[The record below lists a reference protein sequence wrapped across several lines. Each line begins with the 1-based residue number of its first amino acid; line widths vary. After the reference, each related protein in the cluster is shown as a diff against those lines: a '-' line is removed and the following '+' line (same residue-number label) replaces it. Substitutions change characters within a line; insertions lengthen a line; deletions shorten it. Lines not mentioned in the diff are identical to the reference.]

1 MMVDK
6 IESAESSASS
16 AMKMATLAGLEA
28 SDKQDRLV
36 SGSNIKTICGNSILG
51 SGNIT
56 PDPSM
61 KVYIPMGGTL
71 YSYYKSDNKSF
82 YRRVR
87 DGGNWVNSWRAIAVT
102 ASSNKEVVLLGV
114 SYNTTQGCRILISG
128 FQEEDITDKYECV
141 LLEDGSVSSV
151 TKVEG
156 ESGGSSIT
164 VDSEVS
170 ETSENPVQNK
180 AIKAYVDEQ
189 VAKAGGG
196 SSVDVDTEL
205 SNMSTNPVQN
215 KVITNAINAKA
226 DNTRVD
232 LISERLDDIDGE
244 MKDFAT
250 ESQLNNKQDVIT
262 DLDTIRQGAAKGA
275 TALQSIPSEYVTESE
290 LNSKGYATTS
300 QVNAKQDSITDLGEI
315 RRGAGLGATAL
326 QSVPSEYITE
336 AELNAKNYATATQL
350 TAKQDTISDIA
361 AIREG
366 ASKGMTAL
374 QSYKEGGLEYIAV
387 DGLMDKDGA
396 YWFLP
401 GVNDDDPAH
410 TFAMLSDL
418 QNAGG
423 VSQEDFDA
431 LYDGVVE
438 AEEVTAAA
446 LNDLNDKLGKLAE
459 NAQGET
465 VTKEEFETAVN
476 NLNESLSGKADAR
489 TTSEALTALS
499 GQVETL
505 SGLVETAVTSEQL
518 SSAVDTVNNTILENE
533 EVTAAALNDLD
544 QRSKDL
550 SVLVEQNVTKEEVVK
565 LENDWNAATL
575 DNEEIIST
583 ALVDLDNRIKAIM
596 SRLEALENI

>member
-1 MMVDK
+1 MKKEINRTLGNSLRCILPSFWWKRLLGKMVDK

-71 YSYYKSDNKSF
+71 SSYYKSDNQSF

-151 TKVEG
+151 TKAEG

-164 VDSEVS
+164 IDSEIS
-170 ETSENPVQNK
+170 DTSENPVQNK
-180 AIKAYVDEQ
+180 VVKAYVDEQ

-290 LNSKGYATTS
+290 LTSKGYATTS

-326 QSVPSEYITE
+326 QSVPAEYITE
-336 AELNAKNYATATQL
+336 SELSAKKYATTSQL
-350 TAKQDTISDIA
+350 AAKQDTISDLST
-361 AIREG
+361 IRSNASLG
-366 ASKGMTAL
+366 ATSIQKVKTINGESL
-374 QSYKEGGLEYIAV
+374 VG
-387 DGLMDKDGA
+387 DGDVEVFTK
-396 YWFLP
+396 
-401 GVNDDDPAH
+401 
-410 TFAMLSDL
+410 
-418 QNAGG
+418 
-423 VSQEDFDA
+423 A
-431 LYDGVVE
+431 LYDNLI
-438 AEEVTAAA
+438 EETIANEEIYAAA
-446 LNDLNDKLGKLAE
+446 VNDLNNRVTTTDTLLAT
-459 NAQGET
+459 ET
-465 VTKEEFETAVN
+465 TN
-476 NLNESLSGKADAR
+476 RESLQTEVQTFK
-489 TTSEALTALS
+489 T
-499 GQVETL
+499 QVT
-505 SGLVETAVTSEQL
+505 
-518 SSAVDTVNNTILENE
+518 ENE
-533 EVTAAALNDLD
+533 EVWATSLTDINTRIDNNYQYGEDTYA
-544 QRSKDL
+544 
-550 SVLVEQNVTKEEVVK
+550 TKES
-565 LENDWNAATL
+565 LNAEIQTINTVIT
-575 DNEEIIST
+575 DNEEIIAAT
-583 ALVDLDNRIKAIM
+583 LTDLNAQIAALNALITDLTNRI
-596 SRLEALENI
+596 ETLENA